1 MNIYVYGTTLCD
13 IWSICI
19 VYRKHV
25 LELVPHFW
33 TYIVFVLVNNMIYS
47 NVNLSQI
54 TIHSKFLSTGI
65 WVFFHDW
72 VAHKYAQKKIAK
84 DDENTV
90 HTSYIIIYIIVVI
103 PIWLPWLMLTYQIVL
118 IILIFFFSGRSSGN
132 MYTQLQFW
140 ISWINRCVAF
150 LLIMVRYQYNRY
162 LAGELHI

>member
-1 MNIYVYGTTLCD
+1 MYYNCYEYLRVWYYSMWYMKHMYYIQKTL
-13 IWSICI
+13 
-19 VYRKHV
+19 YV

-65 WVFFHDW
+65 WVFSTTESHTSM
-72 VAHKYAQKKIAK
+72 HRKKNAK

-118 IILIFFFSGRSSGN
+118 IILILFFFSGRSSGN

-140 ISWINRCVAF
+140 ISWINRCVVF
-150 LLIMVRYQYNRY
+150 LLIMVRY
-162 LAGELHI
+162 

>member
-1 MNIYVYGTTLCD
+1 MYYNCYEYLRVWYYSMWYMKHMYYIQKTRFRTCASFLD
-13 IWSICI
+13 IHCICI
-19 VYRKHV
+19 GQKY
-25 LELVPHFW
+25 
-33 TYIVFVLVNNMIYS
+33 MIYS

-72 VAHKYAQKKIAK
+72 VAHKYAQKKNAK

-103 PIWLPWLMLTYQIVL
+103 PIWLPWLMLTYQFVL
-118 IILIFFFSGRSSGN
+118 IILILIFFSGRSSGN

-140 ISWINRCVAF
+140 ISWINRCVVF
-150 LLIMVRYQYNRY
+150 LLIMVRY
-162 LAGELHI
+162 